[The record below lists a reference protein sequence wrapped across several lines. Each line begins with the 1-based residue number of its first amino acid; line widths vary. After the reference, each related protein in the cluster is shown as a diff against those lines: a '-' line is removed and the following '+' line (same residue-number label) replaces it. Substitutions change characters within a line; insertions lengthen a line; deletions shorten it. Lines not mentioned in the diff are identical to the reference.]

1 MPPKAKNFICYFFL
15 KTIHKSKG
23 NNHGYNAHSS
33 SYHRKPDD
41 KSGKALLL
49 IKSDAFGN
57 MVG

>member
-1 MPPKAKNFICYFFL
+1 L